1 MKYASL
7 INEPTPQTEPLSR
20 RQVENNAGGFVFTL
34 DNWARLER
42 FLILGS
48 DAPTYY
54 QKAPDL
60 TRENAQC
67 VIACWDEDPARALDV
82 ITRISLEGRA
92 PKNDPAIFALALGA
106 AHQDQRVR
114 QVALSGVV
122 AVCRTGTHLFQ
133 FVKAAR
139 ALGRGWGRSMKR
151 AVGYWYNS
159 KPIDAL
165 SYQLIKYREREGYS
179 HRRLMQTAH
188 PDPKAGHS
196 GSTKD
201 KEARIELYKW
211 VWGKDVAAK
220 KLPPLVQAHLEA
232 MASVTTKRAR
242 IKLIQDHRLPWEAIP
257 TECNSDPDY
266 WEAQLP
272 TVGLTA
278 LIRNLGSLSRI
289 GLLKPLS
296 EAEKVIAER
305 LSDVGEL
312 KRARIHPFNVL
323 VALKTYQSGRGF
335 RGSNTWTPSQK
346 IVSVLDKSFYT
357 TFKNVEPSGRRF
369 LFGLDVSGSMSSLM
383 QGTNLSCCE
392 AAAALALVTMNVEP
406 RTYTFGFASS
416 FVDLK
421 IREGDTL
428 EQATKKAQRSN
439 FGSTDCSVAM
449 AHALANKI
457 EVDCFVVITD
467 NETYAGRS
475 HPSAVLQ
482 KYRRKMNPKAKLV
495 VCGLTSTGFS
505 IADPQDAGQLGCV
518 GFDTSMPAV
527 ISDFARR

>member
-1 MKYASL
+1 MKYANL
-7 INEPTPQTEPLSR
+7 INEPVPQTEPLNK
-20 RQVENNAGGFVFTL
+20 RQAENNAGGFVFAL
-34 DNWARLER
+34 DNWARLDR
-42 FLILGS
+42 FLALGS

-67 VIACWDEDPARALDV
+67 VIACWEENASKTCVV
-82 ITRISLEGRA
+82 IVRVSLEGRA

-106 AHQDQRVR
+106 SHQDQRVR
-114 QVALSGVV
+114 QVALSGVN

-133 FVKAAR
+133 FVKVAR
-139 ALGRGWGRSMKR
+139 ALGRGWGRAMKR
-151 AVGYWYNS
+151 AVGDWYNS
-159 KPIDAL
+159 KSIDAL
-165 SYQLIKYREREGYS
+165 AYQLIKYREREGYS
-179 HRRLMQTAH
+179 HKRLLQTAH
-188 PDPKAGHS
+188 PDPKANFDS
-196 GSTKD
+196 AKD
-201 KEARIELYKW
+201 KKARIELYKW
-211 VWGKDVAAK
+211 VWGKDVPDK
-220 KLPPLVQAHLEA
+220 KLPPLVQAHLVA
-232 MASVTTKRAR
+232 MSPDTTKKNR
-242 IKLIQDHRLPWEAIP
+242 ISLIQEHRLPWEALP

-266 WEAQLP
+266 WAAQLP

-278 LIRNLGSLSRI
+278 LIRNLGNLSRI

-296 EAEKVIAER
+296 EAERVIAER

-323 VALKTYQSGRGF
+323 VALKTYQSGQGF

-346 IVSVLDKSFYT
+346 VVSVLDKSFYK
-357 TFKNVEPSGRRF
+357 TFKNVEPSGQRF
-369 LFGLDVSGSMSSLM
+369 LFGLDVSGSMFHPM
-383 QGTNLSCCE
+383 QGTNLRCCE

-406 RTYTFGFASS
+406 QTYTFGFASS

-428 EQATKKAQRSN
+428 ERATSKAQMNN
-439 FGSTDCSVAM
+439 FESTDCSVPM
-449 AHALANKI
+449 TYALANKI

-467 NETYAGRS
+467 NETYAGRV
-475 HPSAVLQ
+475 HPTVALQ
-482 KYRRKMNPKAKLV
+482 QYRNKMNPKAKLV

-505 IADPQDAGQLGCV
+505 IADPQDAGQLDCV
-518 GFDTSMPAV
+518 GFDTSVPAV